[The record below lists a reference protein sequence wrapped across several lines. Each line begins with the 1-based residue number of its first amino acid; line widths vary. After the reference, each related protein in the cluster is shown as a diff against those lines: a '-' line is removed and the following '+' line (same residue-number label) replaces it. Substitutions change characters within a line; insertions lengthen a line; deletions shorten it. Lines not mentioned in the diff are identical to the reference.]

1 MTTPTKSEWFSR
13 IASDDVTTLVSA
25 IAENAHRLGLKWLLR
40 PGTIMTGTDTGNVTA
55 RVDGDDIATL
65 GIVSMVGKLNPKS
78 RVFLLIIPSVGT
90 YVIGR
95 VGSIDEY
102 QHKSHQQATASTNS
116 TTSYANLTNLAGVA
130 FVAPPSGNV
139 SLFYAATLLN
149 NTIGGG
155 ASLTPWI
162 GTDSIVGSGTQV
174 LAAADSNAARFDGT
188 PSATFQVK
196 VANHIRVTGLIPG
209 RDYNLSMRGRRF
221 ASGGT
226 ATFTLIDTMV
236 IPER

>member
-1 MTTPTKSEWFSR
+1 MTAPIAVKSR
-13 IASDDVTTLVSA
+13 ISSDDVTTLIGA
-25 IAENAHRLGLKWLLR
+25 ITENAHRLGLKWLLR
-40 PGTIMTGTDTGNVTA
+40 PGTVVSGTDTGNVTA
-55 RVDGDDIATL
+55 KVDGDDIATL

-78 RVFLLIIPSVGT
+78 RIWLLIIPSVGT

-102 QHKSHQQATASTNS
+102 QHKSHQQSLTS
-116 TTSYANLTNLAGVA
+116 TTTSAAYANLTNLAGVA

-139 SLFYAATLLN
+139 SLLYASNLMNLTA
-149 NTIGGG
+149 GGG
-155 ASLTPWI
+155 ASITPWV
-162 GTDSIVGSGTQV
+162 GTDSVVGSGTQV
-174 LAAADSNAARFDGT
+174 LAASDINAVRFDAT
-188 PSATFQVK
+188 PSAAFQVK
-196 VANHIRVTGLIPG
+196 GASHIRLTGLTPG

-226 ATFTLIDTMV
+226 ASFALIDTLV